1 MFSLTVVDHI
11 MVAHSFRGAEF
22 GPAQRLHG
30 ATFVVEAEFR
40 APRLDDLH
48 LLIDIGLAKDEL
60 RKVLAGLDYRNLD
73 AEPAFAGKNTTTEFL
88 CLHIH
93 GLLSKALTGGAM
105 GAGGKAVT
113 GLKVLL
119 RESHIA
125 WAAFEGPVSG
135 PMTEGSEARRSESA
149 RQI

>member
-30 ATFVVEAEFR
+30 ATFIVEAEFR
-40 APRLDDLH
+40 APQLDHLH

-60 RKVLAGLDYRNLD
+60 RKILAALDYRNLD
-73 AEPAFAGKNTTTEFL
+73 EEQVFAGKNTTTEYL

-93 GLLSKALTGGAM
+93 GLLAEACKDGRMGPGGA
-105 GAGGKAVT
+105 GVSGI
-113 GLKVLL
+113 KVLL
-119 RESHIA
+119 RESHVA
-125 WAAFEGPVSG
+125 WAAFEGPV
-135 PMTEGSEARRSESA
+135 
-149 RQI
+149 

>member
-1 MFSLTVVDHI
+1 MYSLTVVDHI

-40 APRLDDLH
+40 AETIDHLH

-60 RKVLAGLDYRNLD
+60 RKILAAMDYRNLD
-73 AEPAFAGKNTTTEFL
+73 SEPVFAGKNTTTEYLAF
-88 CLHIH
+88 HIH
-93 GLLSKALTGGAM
+93 GLLSAACRDGRMGPGAAQVN
-105 GAGGKAVT
+105 GI
-113 GLKVLL
+113 KVLL

-125 WAAFEGPVSG
+125 WAAFEGPV
-135 PMTEGSEARRSESA
+135 A
-149 RQI
+149 

>member
-30 ATFVVEAEFR
+30 ATFIVEAEFR
-40 APRLDDLH
+40 AEKLDHLH

-60 RKVLAGLDYRNLD
+60 RKILSALDYRNLD
-73 AEPAFAGKNTTTEFL
+73 EEQVFAGKNTTTEYL

-93 GLLSKALTGGAM
+93 GLLSGACRDGRMGPGGD
-105 GAGGKAVT
+105 GVSGI
-113 GLKVLL
+113 KVLL

-125 WAAFEGPVSG
+125 WAAFEGPVV
-135 PMTEGSEARRSESA
+135 PA
-149 RQI
+149 

>member
-40 APRLDDLH
+40 APKLDDLH

-60 RKVLAGLDYRNLD
+60 RKILSALDYRNLD
-73 AEPAFAGKNTTTEFL
+73 EEPAFAGKNTTTEYL

-93 GLLSKALTGGAM
+93 GLLSAACKDGRMGPGGD
-105 GAGGKAVT
+105 GVT
-113 GLKVLL
+113 GIKVLL

-125 WAAFEGPVSG
+125 WAAFEGPV
-135 PMTEGSEARRSESA
+135 
-149 RQI
+149 Q